1 MTPFALTRGVLVSV
15 SAFAAAKEVLTM
27 TDHESSV
34 NPRRHPDLPDIVHR
48 EPPHYGK
55 GPTTHSE
62 YGAGHPRLV
71 MIGIEDPEGPPVF
84 PIRGEV
90 VTLGSAPDCDIAL
103 EGLLPHHA
111 TISHTET
118 DEYVLDSLG
127 DTKTSSAGE
136 ESPFDDAP
144 KGARLRHGSE
154 FSIGEYA
161 FSFQRD
167 EYADHGR
174 PFGGREGGELSR
186 QSRQDPPPDYR
197 KAHTGA
203 IDQEKIARAME
214 DRKDPGTA

>member
-1 MTPFALTRGVLVSV
+1 
-15 SAFAAAKEVLTM
+15 M

-34 NPRRHPDLPDIVHR
+34 NPQRHPDLPNTVHA
-48 EPPHYGK
+48 EPPHYGH
-55 GPTTHSE
+55 GPTTHSK
-62 YGAGHPRLV
+62 YGAGNPRLV
-71 MIGIEDPEGPPVF
+71 MIGVEDPAGSPVF
-84 PIRGEV
+84 LLDQEET
-90 VTLGSAPDCDIAL
+90 TLGSSPDCDIVL

-127 DTKTSSAGE
+127 QTETSSPGE

-144 KGARLRHGSE
+144 KGARLRHGAG
-154 FSIGEYA
+154 FKIGHYA
-161 FSFQRD
+161 FAFQRQ

-197 KAHTGA
+197 HAHTDA
-203 IDQEKIARAME
+203 IDREKIARAMRE
-214 DRKDPGTA
+214 RELHERESQAGESHTRDSNEGRHVAD